1 MTSIRLGDLLA
12 AISWAL
18 FFGVMA
24 RAYVQQRRAERGYL
38 ESIRRHHRVLRAL
51 RQPTTTNPSK
61 PENRR
66 V

>member
-1 MTSIRLGDLLA
+1 MGDLLA
-12 AISWAL
+12 AVTWAL
-18 FFGVMA
+18 FFGVLG
-24 RAYVQQRRAERGYL
+24 RAYVQQRRSEREL